1 MKTTKLCTTLARTTL
16 AQRTKRMAC
25 QALVV
30 LPLALATLAST
41 PVFAADAAPLVATH
55 SATVAVVGA
64 PCSVVPNTLED
75 DQLIRFFPERL
86 SYSLPNAVTV
96 TAPDGSR
103 QTIAQ
108 GTLVNSYYV
117 HADWRNNGKNL
128 PKTFDGSVTFTQPA
142 YGVIKDT
149 AGLINTHAL
158 LGAPGTAYSTGA
170 DQGQEGYGDKIW
182 FSDPQT
188 LNLHFTVY
196 NVADQVRVLM
206 PASAAIQP
214 GGVVEAIGAPC
225 SVVEG
230 TLESDSAIRLF
241 PERLNYVLPAD
252 LTIDAQGAPG
262 TVIPQGTAVNVYY
275 VHADRVGDQPGV
287 VKKLS
292 GSVTFDKPVLAV
304 MTSGAALNATHAT
317 LGNTEN
323 AAVKT
328 AYSASVDQGLDA
340 GDVVTV
346 ASNRV
351 DFAFDVWNVA
361 DQVRI
366 VTLAQ

>member
-1 MKTTKLCTTLARTTL
+1 MQTLATTTFRTRWHHLLRTTAKVGL
-16 AQRTKRMAC
+16 LFT
-25 QALVV
+25 
-30 LPLALATLAST
+30 LALTALPSHQAY
-41 PVFAADAAPLVATH
+41 AADQVTPAAAITL
-55 SATVAVVGA
+55 VGA
-64 PCSVVPNTLED
+64 PCSVVPNVLED
-75 DQLIRFFPERL
+75 DQQIFLFPERL
-86 SYSLPNAVTV
+86 SYPLPSAVTV
-96 TAPDGSR
+96 TAPDGSH

-108 GTLVNSYYV
+108 GILVNSYYI
-117 HADWRNNGKNL
+117 HADWRNQGKNQ
-128 PKTFDGSVTFTQPA
+128 PKAFDGSVTFDQPA

-158 LGAPGTAYSTGA
+158 LGNPGTTYSTGA

-182 FSDPQT
+182 FSAPQT
-188 LNLHFTVY
+188 LNLHLTVY
-196 NVADQVRVLM
+196 NMADQVRVLT

-214 GGVVEAIGAPC
+214 GGAVEAIGAPC

-241 PERLNYVLPAD
+241 PERLNYVLPTP

-262 TVIPQGTAVNVYY
+262 MVIPQGTAVNVYY

-304 MTSGAALNATHAT
+304 ITSGAALNATHAA
-317 LGNTEN
+317 LGNTQN
-323 AAVKT
+323 ATVKT
-328 AYSASVDQGLDA
+328 AYSANIDQGLDA
-340 GDVVTV
+340 GDGVTV
-346 ASNRV
+346 GPNRV

-366 VTLAQ
+366 ITLAN

>member
-1 MKTTKLCTTLARTTL
+1 MKTVQQRTTL
-16 AQRTKRMAC
+16 IQRTKRLAC
-25 QALVV
+25 QALIV
-30 LPLALATLAST
+30 LPLALAALPST
-41 PVFAADAAPLVATH
+41 PAFAADAAPLVTAH
-55 SATVAVVGA
+55 SATVDVVGA

-75 DQLIRFFPERL
+75 NQLIRFFPERL
-86 SYSLPNAVTV
+86 SYPLPSAVTV

-103 QTIAQ
+103 QTIPQ

-128 PKTFDGSVTFTQPA
+128 PKTFDGSVTFAQPA
-142 YGVIKDT
+142 YGVIKDA

-158 LGAPGTAYSTGA
+158 LGAPGTAYSTNS

-188 LNLHFTVY
+188 LNLHLTVY
-196 NVADQVRVLM
+196 NMADQVRVLT
-206 PASAAIQP
+206 PASSAIQP
-214 GGVVEAIGAPC
+214 GGAVEAVGAPC

-252 LTIDAQGAPG
+252 ITIDAQGAPG
-262 TVIPQGTAVNVYY
+262 KVIPQGTAVNVYY
-275 VHADRVGDQPGV
+275 VHADRVGDQQGV

-304 MTSGAALNATHAT
+304 ITSGAALNATHGA

-323 AAVKT
+323 ATVKT

-346 ASNRV
+346 SPNRV
-351 DFAFDVWNVA
+351 DFAFDVWNVV
-361 DQVRI
+361 DQMRI
-366 VTLAQ
+366 ITLAQ